1 MIGKFQNLF
10 YDEISMT
17 TKEILLAQ
25 FTACYDE
32 NGWFIALKNAVK
44 NLTAEQAI
52 WKTEN
57 LDNSIW
63 EILSH
68 LNFYNEAYL
77 KRFKGI
83 EYAYP
88 TNDNSA
94 TFSSAENATEEAW
107 QAEIEKF
114 DSIMTE
120 WRSLLEAAESG
131 KFDESVS
138 ETNKSAW
145 GSLIAHVNTH
155 NAHHGGQIVVL
166 RKLQGSWDAKQGV
179 S

>member
-1 MIGKFQNLF
+1 
-10 YDEISMT
+10 MT
-17 TKEILLAQ
+17 TKEILLEQ

-32 NGWFIALKNAVK
+32 NGWFVALKNAVK

-63 EILSH
+63 EIVRH

-77 KRFKGI
+77 KRFKGMTVDYSGT
-83 EYAYP
+83 E
-88 TNDNSA
+88 NSE
-94 TFSSAENATEEAW
+94 TFTGAETVSEEAW
-107 QAEIEKF
+107 QAEVEKF

-120 WRSLLEAAESG
+120 WRSLLEAAESS
-131 KFDESVS
+131 KFDEAVS
-138 ETNKSAW
+138 ATNSSAW
-145 GSLIAHVNTH
+145 SSLIAHANAH

-166 RKLQGSWDAKQGV
+166 IKLQGSWDTKEGV

>member
-1 MIGKFQNLF
+1 
-10 YDEISMT
+10 MT
-17 TKEILLAQ
+17 TKELLLEQ

-32 NGWFIALKNAVK
+32 NGWFVALKNAVK
-44 NLTAEQAI
+44 DLTAEQAI

-63 EILSH
+63 EIVRH

-83 EYAYP
+83 DYVYP
-88 TNDNSA
+88 TDDNSE
-94 TFSSAENATEEAW
+94 TFSSADEATEDAW
-107 QAEIEKF
+107 RAEIERF
-114 DSIMTE
+114 DSIMSE
-120 WRSLLEAAESG
+120 WRNLLEAASED
-131 KFDESVS
+131 KFNEAVS
-138 ETNKSAW
+138 ATNKSLW
-145 GSLIAHVNTH
+145 SSLLAHGNVH

>member
-1 MIGKFQNLF
+1 
-10 YDEISMT
+10 MT
-17 TKEILLAQ
+17 TKETLLEQ

-32 NGWFIALKNAVK
+32 NGWFVALKNVVR
-44 NLTAEQAI
+44 NLTAEQAV
-52 WKTEN
+52 WKAEN

-77 KRFKGI
+77 KRFKGMTVDYSGI
-83 EYAYP
+83 E
-88 TNDNSA
+88 NSE
-94 TFSSAENATEEAW
+94 TFSGAETVSEEAW

-114 DSIMTE
+114 DSIMSE
-120 WRSLLEAAESG
+120 WRGLLEAADAS
-131 KFDESVS
+131 KFDEAVS
-138 ETNKSAW
+138 ATNSSAW
-145 GSLIAHVNTH
+145 SSLIAHVNAH

-166 RKLQGSWDAKQGV
+166 RKLQGSWNAREGV

>member
-1 MIGKFQNLF
+1 
-10 YDEISMT
+10 MT
-17 TKEILLAQ
+17 TKETLLEQ

-32 NGWFIALKNAVK
+32 NGWFVALKNAVK
-44 NLTAEQAI
+44 DLTAEQAS

-63 EILSH
+63 EILAH

-83 EYAYP
+83 DYVYP
-88 TNDNSA
+88 TQENDE
-94 TFSSAENATEEAW
+94 TFSSAATESDW
-107 QAEIEKF
+107 QAEVERF
-114 DSIMTE
+114 DLIMSE
-120 WRSLLEAAESG
+120 WRTLLEAANES
-131 KFDESVS
+131 KFDEAVSATNESVWS
-138 ETNKSAW
+138 
-145 GSLIAHVNTH
+145 SLIAHVNAH

-166 RKLQGSWDAKQGV
+166 RKLQGSWDAKEGV